1 MSDISL
7 RVKGIPSACR
17 GCGLDEGGGSGLG
30 EGQWRGPKAMAVDH
44 GTTGDGRK
52 SEARQAAMTA

>member
-30 EGQWRGPKAMAVDH
+30 EGRGPVA
-44 GTTGDGRK
+44 GPEGDGC
-52 SEARQAAMTA
+52 